1 MKKIGAIILSTVLT
15 AVLASGCGSNN
26 TENSANSASGG
37 NAAGDT
43 IKIGADLEL
52 TGGQASFGDSASKG
66 AQLAVDQIN
75 AAGGILGKQL
85 ELVVADNASKSEEA
99 TQAAQKL
106 ITNDKVVTIIGA
118 STSTNTLG
126 IVPVATEK
134 KIPLVAVGATNP
146 KVTVDERS
154 GDVNE
159 WVFRAAF
166 IDPFQGQVMANF
178 ASNNLSAKTA
188 VIYTDTSS
196 DYSKGLQKFFEE
208 TFKANGGEILSQ
220 ESYQQK
226 DSDFKAVLTRIKEA
240 NPDVI
245 YLPGYYEEVG
255 KIVKQAREMGITVPF
270 LGGDGWDSPQ
280 LAEIAG
286 AAALENTYMSNHY
299 SPEDTAT
306 EVTTFVDAYKE
317 ANGGAVPDGMAALGY
332 DALKLVADAITRA
345 GEADP
350 AKIKD
355 ALAATKDLQLA
366 TGKITLNETHDP
378 VKAAVV
384 LKFVDGVQT
393 FEAKV
398 NP

>member
-1 MKKIGAIILSTVLT
+1 MKKIGAIILTALLT
-15 AVLASGCGSNN
+15 AGLVAGCGNKEENN
-26 TENSANSASGG
+26 ASTNGG
-37 NAAGDT
+37 NAGGDT
-43 IKIGADLEL
+43 IKIGANLEL
-52 TGGQASFGDSASKG
+52 TGGQASFGDSALKG
-66 AQLAVDQIN
+66 AKLAVKEIN
-75 AAGGILGKQL
+75 DAGGVLGKKL
-85 ELVVADNASKSEEA
+85 ELIEADNASKSEEA
-99 TQAAQKL
+99 TRAAQKL
-106 ITNDKVVTIIGA
+106 ITTNKVVAIIGA
-118 STSTNTLG
+118 TTSTNTLG
-126 IVPVATEK
+126 IVPVAQEK
-134 KIPLVAVGATNP
+134 GIPLISSSATNP

-154 GDVNE
+154 GKLNE
-159 WVFRAAF
+159 WVFRASF
-166 IDPFQGQVMANF
+166 IDPFQGEVMANF
-178 ASNNLSAKTA
+178 ATDTLKAKTA

-196 DYSKGLQKFFEE
+196 DYSKGLQTFFSE
-208 TFKANGGEILSQ
+208 TFIKNGGSILSE

-270 LGGDGWDSPQ
+270 MGGDGWDSPQ

-286 AAALENTYMSNHY
+286 ADALNNTFMSNHY
-299 SPEDTAT
+299 SPEDSSP
-306 EVTTFVDAYKE
+306 EVKSFVDAFKA
-317 ANGGAVPDGMAALGY
+317 ANSDLVPDGMAALGY
-332 DALKLVADAITRA
+332 DAVKLVADAIKRA
-345 GEADP
+345 DSTDAT
-350 AKIKD
+350 KLKD

-366 TGKITLNETHDP
+366 TGKISMNATHDP

>member
-1 MKKIGAIILSTVLT
+1 MKKIGAIILSTLLT
-15 AVLASGCGSNN
+15 AVLASGCGNN
-26 TENSANSASGG
+26 TENSGNSASGG
-37 NAAGDT
+37 NTAGGT

-66 AQLAVDQIN
+66 AKLAVDQIN
-75 AAGGILGKQL
+75 AAGGVLGKQL

-134 KIPLVAVGATNP
+134 KIPLVSVGATNP

-154 GDVNE
+154 GNVNE
-159 WVFRAAF
+159 YVFRAAF
-166 IDPFQGQVMANF
+166 IDPFQGEVMANF
-178 ASNNLSAKTA
+178 ALDSLKAKTA

-208 TFKANGGEILSQ
+208 TFKAKGGEVLSQ

-226 DSDFKAVLTRIKEA
+226 DSDFKAVLTRIKAA

-286 AAALENTYMSNHY
+286 AKALENTFMSNHY
-299 SPEDTAT
+299 SPEDTAP
-306 EVTTFVDAYKE
+306 EVTSFVDAYKE

-350 AKIKD
+350 AKITE

-366 TGKITLNETHDP
+366 TGKITLNDKHDP

-384 LKFVDGVQT
+384 LKFVDGKQT
-393 FEAKV
+393 FETKV

>member
-1 MKKIGAIILSTVLT
+1 MKKIGAIILSTLLT
-15 AVLASGCGSNN
+15 AVLASGCGNK
-26 TENSANSASGG
+26 TEDSGNSASGG
-37 NAAGDT
+37 NSAGGT

-66 AQLAVDQIN
+66 AKLAVDQIN
-75 AAGGILGKQL
+75 AAGGVLGKKL

-134 KIPLVAVGATNP
+134 KIPLVSVGATNP

-154 GDVNE
+154 GNVNE
-159 WVFRAAF
+159 YVFRAAF
-166 IDPFQGQVMANF
+166 IDPFQGEVMANF
-178 ASNNLSAKTA
+178 ALDSLKAKTA

-208 TFKANGGEILSQ
+208 TFKAKGGEVLSQ

-226 DSDFKAVLTRIKEA
+226 DSDFKAVLTRIKAA

-286 AAALENTYMSNHY
+286 AKALENTFMSNHY
-299 SPEDTAT
+299 SPEDTAP
-306 EVTTFVDAYKE
+306 EVTSFVDAYKE

-332 DALKLVADAITRA
+332 DALKLVADAIGRA

-350 AKIKD
+350 AKITE

-366 TGKITLNETHDP
+366 TGKITLNDKHDP

-384 LKFVDGVQT
+384 LKFVDGKQT
-393 FEAKV
+393 FETKV

>member
-15 AVLASGCGSNN
+15 AVLASGCGNN
-26 TENSANSASGG
+26 TANSGNSASGG
-37 NAAGDT
+37 NTAGGT

-66 AQLAVDQIN
+66 AKLAVDEIN
-75 AAGGILGKQL
+75 AKGGILGKQL

-134 KIPLVAVGATNP
+134 KIPLVSVGATNP

-154 GDVNE
+154 GNVNE
-159 WVFRAAF
+159 YVFRAAF
-166 IDPFQGQVMANF
+166 IDPFQGEVMANF
-178 ASNNLSAKTA
+178 ALDSLKAKTA

-208 TFKANGGEILSQ
+208 TFKAKGGEVLSQ

-226 DSDFKAVLTRIKEA
+226 DSDFKAVLTRIKAA

-286 AAALENTYMSNHY
+286 AKALENTFMSNHY
-299 SPEDTAT
+299 SPEDTAP
-306 EVTTFVDAYKE
+306 EVTSFVDAYKA

-350 AKIKD
+350 AKITE

-366 TGKITLNETHDP
+366 TGKITLNDKHDP

-384 LKFVDGVQT
+384 LKFVDGKQT
-393 FEAKV
+393 FETKV